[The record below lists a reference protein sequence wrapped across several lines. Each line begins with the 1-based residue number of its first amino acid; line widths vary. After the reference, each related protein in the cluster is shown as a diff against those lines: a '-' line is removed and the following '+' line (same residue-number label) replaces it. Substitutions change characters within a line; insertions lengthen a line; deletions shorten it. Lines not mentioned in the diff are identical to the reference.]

1 MTKASELRTGLMA
14 MAKRS
19 VGMMSACTNQ
29 ECTKLYLVMP
39 FLGLLG
45 YDYSN
50 PYAVYP
56 KHVATGTDG
65 LPITTDLAVLDD
77 GNPVIA
83 IDCATVG
90 SDLTHHYPSLAT
102 YFDAQAP
109 TKLAILTNGIVY
121 HLYVDSDQPGHLDAE
136 PYLTFDLETMALD
149 GVTDE
154 VLESILRISEAHF
167 DPETIAEAAHL
178 QIISKRLRTALVEE
192 AKGPTEAFCRFALG
206 KIGLENVSTA
216 AIENHYASIVQAA
229 FEESLILPVAQR
241 LKSDPGEAGGGK
253 VSLHNIGQ
261 RVQTSD
267 RELGLMAYIRRRL
280 AYLCDDAH
288 QFEAIDNVHARDYIG
303 RVSIYYDREQKGRLF
318 DFIAGTNGPDKFI
331 FPDPIGEIVTENVTD
346 IDEALR
352 VTFQARV
359 HELAGV
365 SHGDIV
371 ARSA

>member
-1 MTKASELRTGLMA
+1 MTKASELRTGLLA

-56 KHVATGTDG
+56 KHVATSSDGT
-65 LPITTDLAVLDD
+65 PVTTDLAVLDD
-77 GNPVIA
+77 GDPVIA

-90 SDLTHHYPSLAT
+90 SDLTAHFPALAN
-102 YFDAQAP
+102 YFNTQKP
-109 TKLAILTNGIVY
+109 VKLAILTNGIVY
-121 HLYVDSDQPGHLDAE
+121 QLYVDSDKPGQLDSE
-136 PYLTFDLETMALD
+136 PYLTFDLETISHD

-154 VLESILRISEAHF
+154 VLESILRVTEAHF

-192 AKGPTEAFCRFALG
+192 AKGPTEAFCRFALS
-206 KIGLENVSTA
+206 KIGLEGVSAA
-216 AIENHYASIVQAA
+216 AIENHYAKIIQTA

-241 LKSDPGEAGGGK
+241 LKSGPSEGGGGP

-261 RVQTSD
+261 RVRTSD
-267 RELGLMAYIRRRL
+267 RELTLMSYIRRRL
-280 AYLCDDAH
+280 AFLCEDAQ
-288 QFEAIDNVHARDYIG
+288 QFDAIDNVQARDYIG
-303 RVSIYYDREQKGRLF
+303 RVSVYYDREQKGRLF
-318 DFIAGTNGPDKFI
+318 DFIMGASGPDKFI
-331 FPDPIGEIVTENVTD
+331 FPDPIGEIVTENIAD

-359 HELAGV
+359 HELGGLGKAEM
-365 SHGDIV
+365 V